1 MVEPLGLDLH
11 GDNFYNCRTMPKKFP
26 PITALDWSPLH
37 NLKHLKKKEREK
49 QEAVAAAT
57 PDSGEAEKDTSP
69 SPNAAAPINNNNSK
83 LVAKEHFVFTDPEG
97 QLYHFS
103 VEGNSIKDGTKIDA
117 EGGLGE
123 LSSSVDIHFNVESS
137 HIENESNIPIL
148 AFSARICEIFQR

>member
-1 MVEPLGLDLH
+1 MGY
-11 GDNFYNCRTMPKKFP
+11 NFYGCRTMPKKFP

-49 QEAVAAAT
+49 QEAAAAAT
-57 PDSGEAEKDTSP
+57 PDSGEAEKDTTNTSP
-69 SPNAAAPINNNNSK
+69 SPNAAAAPINNNNSK

-123 LSSSVDIHFNVESS
+123 LSSSVDLHFNVQKS
-137 HIENESNIPIL
+137 
-148 AFSARICEIFQR
+148 QK